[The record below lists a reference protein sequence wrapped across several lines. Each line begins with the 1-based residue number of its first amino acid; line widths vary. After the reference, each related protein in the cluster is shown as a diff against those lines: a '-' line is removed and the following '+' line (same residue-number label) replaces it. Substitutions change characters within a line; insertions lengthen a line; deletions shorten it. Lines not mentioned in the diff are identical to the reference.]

1 MLNKSGKLIVFEGIS
16 GTGKETQAKLLKE
29 YLATQG
35 IVSHIVFHPTPD
47 LKEVLGLWRK
57 TRSIDHITEIYL
69 LLADRSDRV
78 RQVIKPALE
87 KGEWVICLRN
97 WISAL
102 VYQAKTSKERTLVTQ
117 EFTRFEP
124 TPDHLFFFDITPEA
138 ALARIT
144 KRHNETGEPLGKFET
159 LDHLANKRA
168 TYQSVLK
175 SIKHVQIDAS
185 QPITTIHQQ
194 INHHM
199 QQHITASIPINP

>member
-1 MLNKSGKLIVFEGIS
+1 MITKGKLIVFEGIS

-29 YLATQG
+29 YLTTQG

-97 WISAL
+97 WMSAL
-102 VYQAKTSKERTLVTQ
+102 VYQTKTDEERAWVTQ
-117 EFTRFEP
+117 EFARFEP
-124 TPDHLFFFDITPEA
+124 TPDFLFFFDIAPEA
-138 ALARIT
+138 ALVRIT
-144 KRHNETGEPLGKFET
+144 KRHEQTGEPRGKFET
-159 LDHLANKRA
+159 LEHLTKKRA
-168 TYQSVLK
+168 AYREILK
-175 SIKHVQIDAS
+175 SIKHVRLDAS
-185 QPITTIHQQ
+185 QSIDTIHQHIQ
-194 INHHM
+194 KHIN
-199 QQHITASIPINP
+199 ASIHINT